1 MSTETGERLSV
12 PFFVEKSLMRS
23 ENVQRR
29 GCAVQHSLPASSS
42 LCPLLV
48 HSFMHILRSERNG
61 NDQYLTSKKKFVLHY
76 GLPVKENPENDLDM
90 GQHLASFLW
99 SKRGFSSFV
108 L

>member
-1 MSTETGERLSV
+1 
-12 PFFVEKSLMRS
+12 MRS

-42 LCPLLV
+42 LCPLLFP
-48 HSFMHILRSERNG
+48 SFMHILRSQRNG
-61 NDQYLTSKKKFVLHY
+61 NGQYLTPKKKFVLHY
-76 GLPVKENPENDLDM
+76 GLLVKENHENDLDM

-99 SKRGFSSFV
+99 SKRGFPSFV